1 MQKTRVLFVCEHNSA
16 RSRMAEAFLNAL
28 AGDRHMVES
37 AGFDIAPVNPLAA
50 KVMAELGMDITA
62 KESQKVFDLYKSG
75 RIYEFVITVCD
86 ESLAEQCPVFPG
98 IVRRCHWSFPDP
110 WNLEGSEEEQL
121 EKTRAIRDQIKGAVE
136 EWLANPEQCCTLK
149 PGE

>member
-16 RSRMAEAFLNAL
+16 RSRMAEAFLNSL
-28 AGDRHMVES
+28 AGDRHMAES
-37 AGFDIAPVNPLAA
+37 ADFDIAPVNPLAA
-50 KVMAELGMDITA
+50 EVMAELGMDITA

-110 WNLEGSEEEQL
+110 WNLEGTEEEKL
-121 EKTRAIRDQIKGAVE
+121 EQTRQIRDKIRETVE
-136 EWLANPEQCCTLK
+136 KWLADPDCCQLVK
-149 PGE
+149 P